1 MTLSRV
7 TSDDPTDDATH
18 GLSDPYADVPPPLYE
33 DLPED
38 EAYALSASD
47 TDPAPAPDGLPG
59 RPLTEKHLSYL
70 DREGIRAEYAS
81 ELADAGLLRSAGLG
95 DSLPEGFDWLPD
107 EARTGIL
114 FPWVMAHE
122 TAWQLRPDTPP
133 LDPKDGRPR
142 KYLFAPKA
150 AASYHLLHRAR
161 PGHDDLVVI
170 AEGTKQPLAVVSAL
184 TTESAADPRIVD
196 ATVVGIPGVYGWSKG
211 RVITPGLVDLCRGKK
226 VAIIPDRDARTNRA
240 VYDAL
245 DDLKASLGCAKS
257 VEFVWL
263 PEMGG
268 DRAGIDDQ
276 LKDVP
281 VDRRRV
287 VVEDLLLA
295 THPKP
300 AKRRPSEKSGMG
312 STTFEAW
319 DPATGRLRVADLAK
333 HLIERHH
340 WALTAES
347 GELARY
353 KDGVYVIDSTQL
365 LLESDLIRIMGN
377 TYETKHKNNIASALR
392 GLSATR
398 ARIPMRPSEPLMCV
412 ENGLVDLRTLE
423 LHPHT
428 PRFMTMRK
436 VPLRWDPNAT
446 AERWVEWGTHQMGA
460 EQLAVFEEGLAQM
473 LDPSQT
479 PTKGI
484 YLFGPSR
491 TGKSTLCRVCEGLV
505 PEAQVSAVQLQSL
518 SDDQFAAA
526 DLYGM
531 VLNVAADMP
540 KSHIENPSLF
550 KSMLGDDKIRGN
562 RKYGPTFKFR
572 NQAIFVFSCN
582 SIATV
587 SEQSEAYFDRI
598 LPVGMVRSYI
608 GKTDP
613 RIEAGILA
621 ELPGI
626 LVRLARAWQAQYL
639 RAETDPATRW
649 SPVPEA
655 VTARFRADSDRVA
668 RFLNACC
675 TIGVVAAPSATAPA
689 GVPTIGS
696 VSAPT
701 PKSAVGMGSNG
712 PATAAQLH
720 EAFNT
725 WAEQE
730 GLAKIGRKTLIERIR
745 KAPGVRDVRVGP
757 SSVRALNVEVKDP
770 GEWIDET
777 SDNEL
782 IVALFGAGAVPSPP
796 VEPVFDEA
804 VEETVDEVPTAAPT
818 TPNAAPAP
826 APSQPGGLLGR
837 AIDLVRQS
845 ARSASMGLWVA
856 LFEMESGDLNRRK
869 FSEHLAA
876 LHTITPQ
883 LTVADASAALGIAP
897 EAALPLLRLVGNRLR
912 EQGSGTAGEMRMLE
926 IARVRQSDGTL
937 TVLDPTGYISPENK
951 KAVKA
956 AAQPVDA
963 AFLILNSPT
972 SGAGVALPE
981 TENAA

>member
-1 MTLSRV
+1 MTV
-7 TSDDPTDDATH
+7 PQSDPIDPTDYPPGDLT
-18 GLSDPYADVPPPLYE
+18 DPYADVPVPEYE

-38 EAYALSASD
+38 EAYALSAASPD
-47 TDPAPAPDGLPG
+47 SAPASDGLPG
-59 RPLTEKHLSYL
+59 RPLTPEHLSYL

-81 ELADAGLLRSAGLG
+81 ELADAGLLRSVALG
-95 DSLPEGFDWLPD
+95 DTLPEGFDWLPD

-122 TAWQLRPDTPP
+122 TVWQLRPDTPP

-150 AASYHLLHRAR
+150 AASYNLLHRAR

-170 AEGTKQPLAVVSAL
+170 SEGTKQPMAVVSAL
-184 TTESAADPRIVD
+184 SSQSAADSRIVD

-226 VAIIPDRDARTNRA
+226 VVIIPDRDARTNRS

-276 LKDVP
+276 LKDVA
-281 VDRRRV
+281 VERRRV

-319 DPATGRLRVADLAK
+319 DPMTGRLRVADLAQ

-377 TYETKHKNNIASALR
+377 TYETKHKNNVLSALR

-412 ENGLVDLRTLE
+412 ANGLVDLRTLE

-428 PRFMTMRK
+428 PNFMTMRK
-436 VPLRWDPNAT
+436 VPLRWDPAAT

-460 EQLAVFEEGLAQM
+460 EQLAVFEEGAAQM
-473 LDPSQT
+473 LDPSRT

-491 TGKSTLCRVCEGLV
+491 TGKSTLCRVCEGFA
-505 PEAQVSAVQLQSL
+505 PEEQVSAVQLQSL

-562 RKYGPTFKFR
+562 KKYGPTFKFR
-572 NQAIFVFSCN
+572 NQALFVFSCN
-582 SIATV
+582 TIATV

-598 LPVGMVRSYI
+598 LPVGMVRSYL
-608 GKTDP
+608 GKTDT
-613 RIEAGILA
+613 RIEAGILE

-639 RAETDPATRW
+639 RASVDPATRW
-649 SPVPEA
+649 SSVPDA

-675 TIGVVAAPSATAPA
+675 TIGVTAPSATAPA
-689 GVPTIGS
+689 GVPTIGT
-696 VSAPT
+696 VNAPKT
-701 PKSAVGMGSNG
+701 PVGMGSNG
-712 PATAAQLH
+712 PATPGQLH
-720 EAFNT
+720 EAFNI

-745 KAPGVRDVRVGP
+745 KTPGVRDVRVGP
-757 SSVRALNVEVKDP
+757 ASVRALNVEVKDP

-782 IVALFGAGAVPSPP
+782 IAALFGADAVPSQPIETLIDGT
-796 VEPVFDEA
+796 VEVVVDEA
-804 VEETVDEVPTAAPT
+804 DTAA
-818 TPNAAPAP
+818 APPPAS
-826 APSQPGGLLGR
+826 APSQPGGLLER
-837 AIDLVRQS
+837 AIALVRQS

-856 LFEMESGDLNRRK
+856 LYEMESGDLNRRK
-869 FSEHLAA
+869 FSENLAA
-876 LHTITPQ
+876 VHTIAPQ
-883 LTVADASAALGIAP
+883 LTVADASVALGIAP

-912 EQGSGTAGEMRMLE
+912 EQGAGTAGDMRMLE
-926 IARVRQSDGTL
+926 IARVRRPDGTL
-937 TVLDPTGYISPENK
+937 TVLDPTGYITPDTK
-951 KAVKA
+951 KAVVA

-972 SGAGVALPE
+972 SGAGVALPDK
-981 TENAA
+981 ENAA